1 MDPVH
6 NPYRPGAG
14 RRPPALAGRD
24 ALLTAFDVVVRRSEE
39 LGEGDRGWI
48 LNGLRGV
55 GKTVLLNE
63 LLRRAGERD
72 WITAKVEAGA
82 GESLPVALS
91 QALVRGMRTATG
103 RHPESRL
110 RRMLGVF
117 KAFSVKADAT
127 GMVSLGVEVEPIRG
141 VADSGRFAEDLAA
154 LFEVM
159 GETARELGIG
169 VLILVDELQEADVAE
184 LAAIN
189 TALHHLGQ
197 AEMPL
202 PLMLVGAGLP
212 SLPAQLADATSYA
225 ERLYDY
231 RPVGLLDRPA
241 AVDALTI
248 PTRALGVEWDAEA
261 LTMAADV
268 AGGYPYFLQAIGKH
282 VWDNAISSPISADDV
297 WVGLHDARREVDDG
311 LYRSRWERATPAQRD
326 LLRALAD
333 LAGDGPA
340 TVSALASRMHKS
352 RASDLSVARNELIK
366 KGLVYPP
373 ERGML
378 AFTVPGMHEFVLRQ
392 DVQEVDS
399 TSIRCPTVQQ
409 PSRISISLV
418 AAARRPRPAA
428 PGAGLDHGH
437 QLDHRVAGDPER
449 GFQLAQP
456 GSVAVGVGHLERHT
470 AIEGDGA
477 VAAEPHARR
486 ARRGD
491 RAGQHLKQRPHRR
504 RAEAAT
510 QIPQRLVRRRLAAAH
525 GGGEFGP
532 HLAVA
537 QPGKQTQ
544 RQHEIH
550 AHRDGSAR
558 NRRSVVLVSASTA
571 STSSTGICPVNSP
584 MPGGEH
590 RGTSYGR
597 GRGRI
602 GRRSSSVA
610 ELRSWSTVLLPA
622 VAPVSTATRG
632 TFATPAPCVTLTAL
646 SQS

>member
-1 MDPVH
+1 MDPVR
-6 NPYRPGAG
+6 NPFRPGAG

-82 GESLPVALS
+82 GESLSAALS

-103 RHPESRL
+103 RYPEPRL
-110 RRMLGVF
+110 RRLLGVF
-117 KAFSVKADAT
+117 KAFSLTADAT
-127 GMVSLGVEVEPIRG
+127 GMVSLGVEVDPIRG

-159 GETARELGIG
+159 GETARDLGTG
-169 VLILVDELQEADVAE
+169 VLILVDELQDGDTGE

-197 AEMPL
+197 GEVPL

-231 RPVGLLDRPA
+231 RPVGLLDRAA

-248 PTRALGVEWDAEA
+248 PTRALGVDWDDTAVA
-261 LTMAADV
+261 MAADM

-297 WVGLHDARREVDDG
+297 AVGMRDARREVDDG

-333 LAGDGPA
+333 LAGDGSA
-340 TVSALASRMHKS
+340 TVSALASRMRKS

-366 KGLVYPP
+366 KGLVYAP

-392 DVQEVDS
+392 DGQE
-399 TSIRCPTVQQ
+399 
-409 PSRISISLV
+409 
-418 AAARRPRPAA
+418 
-428 PGAGLDHGH
+428 LD
-437 QLDHRVAGDPER
+437 
-449 GFQLAQP
+449 
-456 GSVAVGVGHLERHT
+456 
-470 AIEGDGA
+470 
-477 VAAEPHARR
+477 
-486 ARRGD
+486 
-491 RAGQHLKQRPHRR
+491 
-504 RAEAAT
+504 
-510 QIPQRLVRRRLAAAH
+510 
-525 GGGEFGP
+525 
-532 HLAVA
+532 
-537 QPGKQTQ
+537 
-544 RQHEIH
+544 
-550 AHRDGSAR
+550 
-558 NRRSVVLVSASTA
+558 
-571 STSSTGICPVNSP
+571 
-584 MPGGEH
+584 
-590 RGTSYGR
+590 
-597 GRGRI
+597 
-602 GRRSSSVA
+602 
-610 ELRSWSTVLLPA
+610 
-622 VAPVSTATRG
+622 
-632 TFATPAPCVTLTAL
+632 
-646 SQS
+646 